1 MDISKL
7 PRMSETNKHAPPPP
21 EPAAAAADAG
31 DQPAR
36 RESPP
41 ASYQSYEAARPGV
54 GAEVWLSLIIG
65 LILMMVGWTFARW
78 AITTLTG
85 QTFHTN
91 VNWTAGPKAGQEV
104 EYFELQGFTAW
115 TDAGLFLFG
124 LAMVLE
130 AAMLAVVYSR
140 MGGKVALTALAL
152 LVTVLATALNLFVAI
167 RLLGIGIMP
176 LMSAL
181 AVAFGGYMAM
191 YEWKLL
197 QQLNSLYPSQTRMAK
212 SK

>member
-7 PRMSETNKHAPPPP
+7 PRMSETNKHAPPPVTP
-21 EPAAAAADAG
+21 EQVDPPEGARLQAAAVDY
-31 DQPAR
+31 R
-36 RESPP
+36 
-41 ASYQSYEAARPGV
+41 SYEAARPGV

-78 AITTLTG
+78 AIATLTG

-91 VNWTAGPKAGQEV
+91 VTWTAGPKAGQEV
-104 EYFELQGFTAW
+104 DYFELQGFTAW

-152 LVTVLATALNLFVAI
+152 LVTVLATALNLFVA
-167 RLLGIGIMP
+167 
-176 LMSAL
+176 
-181 AVAFGGYMAM
+181 
-191 YEWKLL
+191 
-197 QQLNSLYPSQTRMAK
+197 
-212 SK
+212 

>member
-7 PRMSETNKHAPPPP
+7 PRMSETNKHAPPPT
-21 EPAAAAADAG
+21 EPAAAADAG

-36 RESPP
+36 RELPP

-78 AITTLTG
+78 AIATLTG

-104 EYFELQGFTAW
+104 E
-115 TDAGLFLFG
+115 
-124 LAMVLE
+124 
-130 AAMLAVVYSR
+130 
-140 MGGKVALTALAL
+140 
-152 LVTVLATALNLFVAI
+152 
-167 RLLGIGIMP
+167 
-176 LMSAL
+176 
-181 AVAFGGYMAM
+181 
-191 YEWKLL
+191 
-197 QQLNSLYPSQTRMAK
+197 
-212 SK
+212 